1 MTPGGAKDMK
11 RVAIIGTG
19 TMGPGMAATL
29 SRGGAEVRCYDTS
42 AAAREKTPGEV
53 EVARGVLERLGGPAA
68 PTPGEVSVHD
78 DLAEAVEGAEIVM
91 EAVPE
96 RIEIK
101 AALYAELE
109 RLAPADAIFASNT
122 SGIPITKLQEPLANP
137 SRLVG
142 MHWSN
147 PPHVIP
153 VIEIIAGA
161 QTSPELV
168 EQLFAAVEQ
177 LGLIPVRVLKD
188 VPGFVENRVLYA
200 IMRECL
206 SLVDNGVVS
215 AEELDTC
222 VQWGIGF
229 KLAVIPPLQLL
240 DVAGLDIYKA
250 VGSYLNADLEGRADV
265 SETITERVDRGE
277 LGMKTGSGLFSYTP
291 EQSQALRQRRA
302 RTLVAVR
309 KAIQDATAQG

>member
-1 MTPGGAKDMK
+1 MK
-11 RVAIIGTG
+11 KIAIIGTG

-29 SRGGAEVRCYDTS
+29 ARSGMDVRCFDTS
-42 AAAREKTPGEV
+42 EEALSRTPGEV
-53 EVARGVLERLGGPAA
+53 ETAFSVLDRIGGVAA
-68 PTPGEVSVHD
+68 PERGNVSVHG
-78 DLAEAVEGAEIVM
+78 DLGEAVNGAELVI
-91 EAVPE
+91 ECVPE
-96 RIEIK
+96 NADIK
-101 AALYAELE
+101 AAVFADLE
-109 RLAPADAIFASNT
+109 RLAPSDAVLATNT
-122 SGIPITKLQEPLANP
+122 SGIPVTTIQKPLQNP
-137 SRLVG
+137 GRVVG

-153 VIEIIAGA
+153 VIEVIAGDH
-161 QTSPELV
+161 TSMDVV
-168 EQLFAAVEQ
+168 ERLRQMIEE
-177 LGLIPVRVLKD
+177 LGLVSVRVLKD

-240 DVAGLDIYKA
+240 DVAGLDIYNA
-250 VGSYLNADLEGRADV
+250 VAGYLNKDLDSRPDV
-265 SETITERVDRGE
+265 SETITERIERGD

-291 EQSQALRQRRA
+291 EHAQELRQSRA
-302 RTLVAVR
+302 QKLIAVRRTL
-309 KAIQDATAQG
+309 QGE

>member
-1 MTPGGAKDMK
+1 MK

-29 SRGGAEVRCYDTS
+29 ARGGLDVSCFDTLQ
-42 AAAREKTPGEV
+42 AARDRVPGEV
-53 EVARGVLERLGGPAA
+53 ETAFAVLGRIGGPEAA
-68 PTPGEVSVHD
+68 ERGTVTVHD
-78 DLAEAVEGAEIVM
+78 DLGSAVADSDLVI

-96 RIEIK
+96 NAEIK
-101 AALYAELE
+101 AKVFAELD
-109 RLAPADAIFASNT
+109 RLAPASAILASNT
-122 SGIPITKLQEPLANP
+122 SGIPITKLGESVADP
-137 SRLVG
+137 SRVVG

-153 VIEIIAGA
+153 VIEVIAGA
-161 QTSPELV
+161 HTSPEVV
-168 EQLFAAVEQ
+168 ERLRATISD
-177 LGLIPVRVLKD
+177 LGLVPVRVQRD

-206 SLVDNGVVS
+206 ALVDDGVIS

-222 VQWGIGF
+222 VKWGIGF

-240 DVAGLDIYKA
+240 DVAGLDIYNA
-250 VGSYLNADLEGRADV
+250 VGSYLNQDLNARRDV
-265 SETITERVDRGE
+265 SETITSRVQRGE

-291 EQSQALRQRRA
+291 EQAQSLRQERA
-302 RTLVAVR
+302 ARLVAVR
-309 KAIQDATAQG
+309 KALS

>member
-1 MTPGGAKDMK
+1 MK

-29 SRGGAEVRCYDTS
+29 ARGGMDIRCFDTS
-42 AAAREKTPGEV
+42 EAARERVPGEV
-53 EVARGVLERLGGPAA
+53 ATALTVLDRIGGTAAAQPGAVTVHGQLG
-68 PTPGEVSVHD
+68 
-78 DLAEAVEGAEIVM
+78 EAVAGADLVI

-96 RIEIK
+96 NADIK
-101 AALYAELE
+101 AAVFADLD
-109 RLAPADAIFASNT
+109 RLAPAGAILASNT
-122 SGIPITKLQEPLANP
+122 SGIPITRIQQSVADP
-137 SRLVG
+137 SRVVG

-153 VIEIIAGA
+153 VIEVIAG
-161 QTSPELV
+161 QHTSPEVV
-168 EQLFAAVEQ
+168 ERLREAIAG
-177 LGLIPVRVLKD
+177 LGLIPVRVLRD

-206 SLVDNGVVS
+206 ALVDAGVVT

-240 DVAGLDIYKA
+240 DVAGLDIYQA
-250 VGSYLNADLEGRADV
+250 VASYLNADLNDRKDV
-265 SETITERVDRGE
+265 SETITARTGRGE
-277 LGMKTGSGLFSYTP
+277 LGMKTGSGMFGYTP
-291 EQSQALRQRRA
+291 EQAQALRQRRA
-302 RTLVAVR
+302 AGLVAVR
-309 KAIQDATAQG
+309 KALSG

>member
-1 MTPGGAKDMK
+1 VKKAS
-11 RVAIIGTG
+11 IIGTG

-29 SRGGAEVRCYDTS
+29 ARGGLDVICFDTS
-42 AAAREKTPGEV
+42 EAARDKTLAEV
-53 EVARGVLERLGGPAA
+53 EVAHGVLDRIGGKQAQ
-68 PTPGEVSVHD
+68 TRGTVSVTGN
-78 DLAEAVEGAEIVM
+78 LEEAVADSDVVL

-101 AALYAELE
+101 AAVFAEIDKF
-109 RLAPADAIFASNT
+109 APSTAILASNT
-122 SGIPITKLQEPLANP
+122 SGIPITQLQAPLSNP

-153 VIEIIAGA
+153 VIEIIAGE
-161 QTSPELV
+161 QTSPEVV
-168 EQLFAAVEQ
+168 ETMRTFVED
-177 LGLIPVRVLKD
+177 LGLVPVRVLKD

-222 VQWGIGF
+222 VQWGIGY
-229 KLAVIPPLQLL
+229 KLSVIPPLQLL
-240 DVAGLDIYKA
+240 DVAGLDIYNA
-250 VGSYLNADLEGRADV
+250 VASYLNKDLDNRSDV
-265 SETITERVDRGE
+265 SETITERIEKGE
-277 LGMKTGSGLFSYTP
+277 LGMKTGTGLFSYTP
-291 EQSQALRQRRA
+291 ESSQALRVSRA
-302 RTLVAVR
+302 QKLVAVR
-309 KAIQDATAQG
+309 KAIEGN

>member
-1 MTPGGAKDMK
+1 MK

-29 SRGGAEVRCYDTS
+29 ARGGLDVGCFDTLEAARDRVPAEVET
-42 AAAREKTPGEV
+42 AFA
-53 EVARGVLERLGGPAA
+53 VLDRIGGPAA
-68 PTPGEVSVHD
+68 TERGTVTVHD
-78 DLAEAVEGAEIVM
+78 DLGSAVTGSDLVI

-96 RIEIK
+96 SAEIK
-101 AALYAELE
+101 AKVFADLD
-109 RLAPADAIFASNT
+109 RLAPASAILASNT
-122 SGIPITKLQEPLANP
+122 SGIPITKLGESVADP
-137 SRLVG
+137 SRVVG

-153 VIEIIAGA
+153 VIEVIAGA
-161 QTSPELV
+161 RTSPEVV
-168 EQLFAAVEQ
+168 ERLRATISD
-177 LGLIPVRVLKD
+177 LGLVPVRVQRD

-206 SLVDNGVVS
+206 ALVDDGVIS

-222 VQWGIGF
+222 VKWGIGF

-240 DVAGLDIYKA
+240 DVAGLDIYNA
-250 VGSYLNADLEGRADV
+250 VGSYLNQDLNARRDV
-265 SETITERVDRGE
+265 SETITSRVQRGE

-291 EQSQALRQRRA
+291 DQAQSLRQERA
-302 RTLVAVR
+302 ARLVAVR
-309 KAIQDATAQG
+309 KALS

>member
-1 MTPGGAKDMK
+1 MK

-29 SRGGAEVRCYDTS
+29 ARGGLDVGCFDTLQ
-42 AAAREKTPGEV
+42 AARDRVPGEV
-53 EVARGVLERLGGPAA
+53 ETAFTVLDRIGGPQAA
-68 PTPGEVSVHD
+68 ERGTVTVHD
-78 DLAEAVEGAEIVM
+78 DLGSAVAETDLVI

-96 RIEIK
+96 NAEIK
-101 AALYAELE
+101 AKVFADLD
-109 RLAPADAIFASNT
+109 RLAPASAILASNT
-122 SGIPITKLQEPLANP
+122 SGIPITKLGESVADP
-137 SRLVG
+137 SRVVG

-153 VIEIIAGA
+153 VIEVIAGA
-161 QTSPELV
+161 RTSPEVV
-168 EQLFAAVEQ
+168 ELLRDTVTG
-177 LGLIPVRVLKD
+177 LGLVAVRVQRD

-206 SLVDNGVVS
+206 ALVDDGVIS

-222 VQWGIGF
+222 VKWGIGF

-240 DVAGLDIYKA
+240 DVAGLDIYNA
-250 VGSYLNADLEGRADV
+250 VGSYLNQDLNARRDV
-265 SETITERVDRGE
+265 SETITSRVQRGE

-291 EQSQALRQRRA
+291 EQAQSLRQERA
-302 RTLVAVR
+302 ARLVAVR
-309 KAIQDATAQG
+309 KALS